1 MDTKPNVSQDDI
13 GEPADQEDF
22 PYGMAPKMLNMLQV
36 VDKIEKDLT
45 PLISRPYYEV
55 LNKIKNSSNTGYV
68 PKSEIQYMGL
78 KAVRL
83 MCDLPPVLM
92 RTSGEDIDLTL
103 REDSKVEM
111 NRLKETQARI
121 GEVEARAHRQRLD
134 TEVASRFIRHGL
146 GIRNA
151 QVEEEVT
158 PSSFMAE
165 RRKRI
170 EQQETQESSNSSESE
185 GEDSGCANRTWYGK
199 GW

>member
-55 LNKIKNSSNTGYV
+55 LNK
-68 PKSEIQYMGL
+68 
-78 KAVRL
+78 
-83 MCDLPPVLM
+83 LPPLDRAKIGMMEIYTINSLFWVLM